1 MKIYIHL
8 ANKSFFYF
16 FLQNDPIKLGV
27 GKYQCPF
34 CPMIMSQ
41 NGTMK
46 RHIMVHTGEKPFK
59 CQLCQYASGRKASL
73 QHHIQHI
80 HGLFSNWEQNS
91 FLWNIMIYFDQKYI
105 DLKKS
110 IVFCKYIVF
119 IILQNEPIQLGNHQF
134 ACPFCTK
141 IMKLKADVKRHIRTH
156 TGEKPYACK
165 FCPYRSSQKGTLQYH
180 VQHIH
185 GDYSNWKEFNICC
198 LLAF

>member
-34 CPMIMSQ
+34 CPVIMSQ

-80 HGLFSNWEQNS
+80 HGLFSNWKK
-91 FLWNIMIYFDQKYI
+91 FFANILSSLSCRMNQYN
-105 DLKKS
+105 LA
-110 IVFCKYIVF
+110 
-119 IILQNEPIQLGNHQF
+119 IINLRAHSVLRSWSWKQMWKDILEPIQEKNLMHANF
-134 ACPFCTK
+134 AHIEAVRKELYSTTSNTFMEIFPIEK
-141 IMKLKADVKRHIRTH
+141 KLIFVV
-156 TGEKPYACK
+156 C
-165 FCPYRSSQKGTLQYH
+165 
-180 VQHIH
+180 
-185 GDYSNWKEFNICC
+185 
-198 LLAF
+198 

>member
-1 MKIYIHL
+1 MARKLKNTDYNCLLINIL
-8 ANKSFFYF
+8 QIKVLSTF

-110 IVFCKYIVF
+110 IVFCKYIYCLHYLAEWTNTTWQSSICVP
-119 IILQNEPIQLGNHQF
+119 IL
-134 ACPFCTK
+134 
-141 IMKLKADVKRHIRTH
+141 
-156 TGEKPYACK
+156 Y
-165 FCPYRSSQKGTLQYH
+165 
-180 VQHIH
+180 
-185 GDYSNWKEFNICC
+185 
-198 LLAF
+198 

>member
-1 MKIYIHL
+1 MPICQWS
-8 ANKSFFYF
+8 KSILTAPHPTYTWTFFQLKRKF
-16 FLQNDPIKLGV
+16 FFV
-27 GKYQCPF
+27 
-34 CPMIMSQ
+34 
-41 NGTMK
+41 
-46 RHIMVHTGEKPFK
+46 
-59 CQLCQYASGRKASL
+59 
-73 QHHIQHI
+73 
-80 HGLFSNWEQNS
+80 
-91 FLWNIMIYFDQKYI
+91 WNIMISFNQKYI

-185 GDYSNWKEFNICC
+185 GDFSNWKEINICC
-198 LLAF
+198 LLVF